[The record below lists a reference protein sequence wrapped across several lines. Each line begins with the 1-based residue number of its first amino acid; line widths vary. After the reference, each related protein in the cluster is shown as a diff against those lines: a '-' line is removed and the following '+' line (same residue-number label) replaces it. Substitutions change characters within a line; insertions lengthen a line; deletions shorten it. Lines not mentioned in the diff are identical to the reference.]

1 VNIALVLAG
10 RNLRLFFRD
19 RTQVFF
25 SLLSVFIVIGLY
37 VLFLGD
43 MMNNGVAAPGIDTRF
58 LMDSW
63 IMAGLVTVTSV
74 TTIMGA
80 FGILVEDK
88 TRKIVKDFKSAPIQR
103 WQMVAGYFF
112 SAMAIGMI
120 MCCVAL
126 ALTELYVVSSGGR
139 LLPPGALLR
148 SLAVLLLAVLCSSAM
163 IFCLASVFATS
174 GSFGTA
180 SMLIGTMIGFL
191 TGIYVPIGSMPEGV
205 QTVIRI
211 FPPTHAAVLLRQIMM
226 EVPMG
231 EVFAGA
237 PPEVVR
243 DFSSKLGVELT
254 IFGKPSSPGFSLLFL
269 VLTTLCFFGLA
280 LVIVRH
286 KKN

>member
-1 VNIALVLAG
+1 
-10 RNLRLFFRD
+10 
-19 RTQVFF
+19 VFF

-43 MMNNGVAAPGIDTRF
+43 MMQHGVARPGVDTRF

-88 TRKIVKDFKSAPIQR
+88 TRRIVKDFKSAPIRR
-103 WQMVAGYFF
+103 WQIVAGYFL

-126 ALTELYVVSSGGR
+126 ALTELYVVSAGGR
-139 LLPPGALLR
+139 LLPPGALLL

-163 IFCLASVFATS
+163 VFCLVSVFQTS
-174 GSFGTA
+174 GSFSTA

-191 TGIYVPIGSMPEGV
+191 TGIYIPIGSLPEGV
-205 QTVIRI
+205 QAVIRL

-226 EVPMG
+226 KVPMD

-243 DFSSKLGVELT
+243 DFGSKLGVELT
-254 IFGKPSSPGFSLLFL
+254 FFGQTASPGVSLLFL
-269 VLTTLCFFGLA
+269 GLTTVGFFGLA
-280 LVIVRH
+280 LVIARH
-286 KKN
+286 KKT